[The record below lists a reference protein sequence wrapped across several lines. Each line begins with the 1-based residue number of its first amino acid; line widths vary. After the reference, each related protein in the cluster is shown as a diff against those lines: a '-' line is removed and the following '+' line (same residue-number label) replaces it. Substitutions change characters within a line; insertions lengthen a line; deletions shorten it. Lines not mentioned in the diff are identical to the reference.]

1 MIDQFSGN
9 PLFNIT
15 VMVGV
20 IFVAAGFIMWK
31 FPPKQINFLY
41 GYRTSRS
48 MKNQES
54 WDFAQKYAAKE
65 MMKTGLVLAASGLL
79 AFIFDFGS
87 SVNLLV
93 GCMLVFL
100 AVVILVI
107 RVEKAIKKRFDK
119 WLKLFKSSYNNSTQ
133 RQTRRRFLFSVFGFL
148 VIPL

>member
-1 MIDQFSGN
+1 MIDQFSEN

-107 RVEKAIKKRFDK
+107 RVEKAIKNVLISD
-119 WLKLFKSSYNNSTQ
+119 
-133 RQTRRRFLFSVFGFL
+133 
-148 VIPL
+148 